1 MAPKNK
7 KTRRRNRINKTEQ
20 ANLQKLKEVGKKLKP
35 KIKSAANKVSKFAK
49 KNAPTAKKQALK
61 IGKGILKKGKGLVKG
76 TITSV
81 KGGVTGLGAIAG
93 EKAINQVV
101 DRGFRRFAN
110 KGKDKDMSLKD
121 YRAKVKKTVK
131 EANKN
136 KGLNRIPNLLKT
148 ALKIKPKSNRPS
160 SNRPNPKQGELDQIN
175 KNIKN
180 ARGWNKE
187 QLIKKKKHLEK
198 FGKSKTWSNAYGA
211 EGGGKP
217 STGDTLKSKTK
228 KKRLTAREKLVA
240 KNVARHGQAHV
251 DKLKAKNVDFKKMR
265 RKEMSKDE
273 FIKKYP
279 KSITAQKAQ
288 GLRK

>member
-1 MAPKNK
+1 MAPKVGETRK
-7 KTRRRNRINKTEQ
+7 KPNGKTEKWTGKRWVEQTQPLKNVGNLINK
-20 ANLQKLKEVGKKLKP
+20 AKLF
-35 KIKSAANKVSKFAK
+35 IK
-49 KNAPTAKKQALK
+49 
-61 IGKGILKKGKGLVKG
+61 
-76 TITSV
+76 
-81 KGGVTGLGAIAG
+81 
-93 EKAINQVV
+93 
-101 DRGFRRFAN
+101 
-110 KGKDKDMSLKD
+110 
-121 YRAKVKKTVK
+121 
-131 EANKN
+131 NKN
-136 KGLNRIPNLLKT
+136 NPN
-148 ALKIKPKSNRPS
+148 KSHYDIAKENQS
-160 SNRPNPKQGELDQIN
+160 KKPNPKQNEINQVN

-251 DKLKAKNVDFKKMR
+251 DKLKAKNVDFKKMK
-265 RKEMSKDE
+265 RKEMSKEE

-279 KSITAQKAQ
+279 KSITAQKHH